1 MIKPFLLLV
10 VLCVANFGYSQ
21 ILSEAQ
27 SSNATTL
34 ADEFGEYDDW
44 IEIHNPSS
52 EYIDIGGLVLKDAV
66 DTWTIPITDAATI
79 VAPGGYF
86 ILWADDQEAQGMFH
100 TNFKL
105 SANDGEYLGLFES
118 DGETVISE
126 ITLPPMSAD
135 ESHIRCDDGQWQ
147 TTNSASPL
155 AANGCATSTVDL
167 QRSEIYMD
175 CYVDQLATALNL
187 QYTGQVSATDRWV
200 VYTGSGQETMEG
212 ALTQQQETISIEH
225 LSPGIYVVVLT
236 TASRVFIRKIYVSRG

>member
-1 MIKPFLLLV
+1 M
-10 VLCVANFGYSQ
+10 
-21 ILSEAQ
+21 
-27 SSNATTL
+27 
-34 ADEFGEYDDW
+34 
-44 IEIHNPSS
+44 
-52 EYIDIGGLVLKDAV
+52 LKDAV

-147 TTNSASPL
+147 TTNSSSPL
-155 AANGCATSTVDL
+155 AANGCATSLVEL
-167 QRSEIYMD
+167 ERSGTWMD
-175 CYVDQLATALNL
+175 CYVDPLATTLNL
-187 QYTGQVSATDRWV
+187 QYSGQVSSGDRWAI
-200 VYTGSGQETMEG
+200 YTGSGREALDG
-212 ALTQQQETISIEH
+212 ALIQKQEIISIEH
-225 LSPGIYVVVLT
+225 LLPGIYVVVLT
-236 TASRVFIRKIYVSRG
+236 SESGVFIRKIYVSRG